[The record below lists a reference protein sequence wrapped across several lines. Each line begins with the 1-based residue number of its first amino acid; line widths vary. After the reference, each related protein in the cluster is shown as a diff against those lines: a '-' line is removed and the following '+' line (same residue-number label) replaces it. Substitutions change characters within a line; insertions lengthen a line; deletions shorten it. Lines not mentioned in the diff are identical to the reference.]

1 MLSAITEGSLAS
13 SPTTL
18 SAGGQDEQPC
28 DVKSSITARGSAATA
43 GRMTATIAQ
52 TPSALDHREIELQA
66 IITVI
71 PGPGCRHHSPLPSNG
86 SQDHRLAN
94 RRRTLNLGCQPP
106 GRYSL
111 RGEPPITITRRV

>member
-1 MLSAITEGSLAS
+1 MLSAITEGSFAN

-71 PGPGCRHHSPLPSNG
+71 PGPVV
-86 SQDHRLAN
+86 A
-94 RRRTLNLGCQPP
+94 T
-106 GRYSL
+106 
-111 RGEPPITITRRV
+111 TRRYHQTDHKTIGLRTGGAPLI